1 MKKLLISVALI
12 TAGILSAHAEW
23 ALKLTLNDGTQ
34 PCYVLAERPVIKM
47 DGGEMIISCNGA
59 TASYARTSV
68 QNMTFID
75 RTSSVTDIEGAT
87 SVLVYTD
94 DNIKAPGAIINV
106 YDIAGRKCISGFE
119 ELSLKDLP
127 AGIYVVS
134 TPYQSLKI
142 VK

>member
-1 MKKLLISVALI
+1 MKKFLLSVALI

-47 DGGEMIISCNGA
+47 DGSEMIISCNGA
-59 TASYARTSV
+59 TTSFARTSV

-87 SVLVYTD
+87 SVLVYAD
-94 DNIKAPGAIINV
+94 DNIKAPGAIIKV
-106 YDIAGRKCISGFE
+106 YDLAGRQCISGYE

>member
-1 MKKLLISVALI
+1 MKKLLLSVALI

-34 PCYVLAERPVIKM
+34 PCFVLAERPVIKM
-47 DGGEMIISCNGA
+47 DGGEMVISCNGA
-59 TASYARTSV
+59 TASYARTAV
-68 QNMTFID
+68 QNMTFVEK
-75 RTSSVTDIEGAT
+75 TSSVTDIEGAT

-94 DNIKAPGAIINV
+94 FTAKAPESVIKV
-106 YDIAGRKCISGFE
+106 YDLAGRMCLSGYE

-134 TPYQSLKI
+134 TTSQSLKI